1 MNPDD
6 DGRYGAVSDL
16 GFASA
21 GERERAIREVSA
33 RIAAAAAQ
41 RAARPVP
48 GERPA
53 ARDAP
58 PPTQGGAT
66 LRSPP
71 AWVARQGG
79 PEQSPAPVPNHA
91 PPASRGPVAQA
102 PAFLKNTV
110 PLAALSPEALAKGGA
125 APFAPAP
132 TAKPLPQ
139 RGAAPRT
146 VPSRVVGIG
155 ETTPVGDGS
164 IEKAVAASRSPLS
177 SPPLTLRQFAS
188 LCAELAFQPNW
199 QHEILER
206 YGVRDEAVLT
216 ALDAHW
222 RRERAAQPEARTAF
236 ADDFASHLAWLH
248 ARWA

>member
-1 MNPDD
+1 MNTDD
-6 DGRYGAVSDL
+6 DERYGAASDL

-21 GERERAIREVSA
+21 GERERAIREVSE

-48 GERPA
+48 GERRA

-58 PPTQGGAT
+58 PPTQDGAT

-79 PEQSPAPVPNHA
+79 PEHSPAPIPNHA

-102 PAFLKNTV
+102 PAFHKNTV
-110 PLAALSPEALAKGGA
+110 PLPALSPEALAKGGA
-125 APFAPAP
+125 VPFRPAQE
-132 TAKPLPQ
+132 AKPPPQ
-139 RGAAPRT
+139 RRAAPRT
-146 VPSRVVGIG
+146 VQSRVVGMG
-155 ETTPVGDGS
+155 GTTPVGDDS
-164 IEKAVAASRSPLS
+164 IERAAAAIRSPLS

-188 LCAELAFQPNW
+188 LCAELAFQPNGRP
-199 QHEILER
+199 EILER

-222 RRERAAQPEARTAF
+222 RRERAARPEARTAF
-236 ADDFASHLAWLH
+236 ADDFACHLAWLH
-248 ARWA
+248 AHWA